1 MSKDDTSPYEVKST
15 ELASEAVWH
24 NMKISPEQRAL
35 LLQQK
40 PCCIWLTGLSGAGKS
55 TIANALD
62 AVLHSQG
69 KKSFL
74 LDGDNLRHGLNKDLG
89 MSEIDRAENIRRVG
103 EVAKLLVEA
112 GLIVV
117 CAFISPYRRDRQM
130 VRSIFAQGSF
140 IEVFIDTPLNVCESR
155 DPKGLYKKARQGI
168 LKNFTGISDPYE
180 APQAPELTL
189 DTSRNS
195 VEDSTKQILSILSL

>member
-195 VEDSTKQILSILSL
+195 VEDCTKQILSILSL